1 MSLLSR
7 PARAAL
13 VAGTA
18 GLALVATGCGSSEP
32 STPAAGG
39 GASTSAECAP
49 FEQFGKHDGKKVSI
63 YSPIRDTEADLFQQ
77 TWVPFEKCTGMKI
90 SYEGTGEFEA
100 QIQVRADGGNPPDLA
115 FFPQPGLLERFVKAG
130 KLKPASAEVK
140 KLAEQ
145 NWSADWVKY
154 GTIDGTFYAAPLGAS
169 VKSFVWYSPGMF
181 KEKGWAVPTTW
192 DELMTLTN
200 TIAGTGIKPWCAGI
214 ESGEATGWP
223 ATDWIEDILLR
234 ELGPEGYDD
243 WVAHKIPFNDPK
255 IVAAVDKVGAIL
267 KDEKFVNGG
276 YGPVK
281 SIASTAFQEGG
292 VPITEGKCAL
302 HRQASFYANFWPEG
316 TKVAEDGDVFAFY
329 LPGNDPAKKPVLGAG
344 EFVGAFADR
353 PEVQAVQAYLATGD
367 YANARMKLGTYVSAN
382 KGVDIANAQNPI
394 DKLSIEMLQDPNTV
408 FRFDGSDLMP
418 AAVGAGTFWKGM
430 TDWINGKDT
439 KTVLDFIEASWPKS

>member
-7 PARAAL
+7 PVRAAL
-13 VAGTA
+13 IAGSMS
-18 GLALVATGCGSSEP
+18 LALVATGCGSSDP
-32 STPAAGG
+32 KAPAADGG
-39 GASTSAECAP
+39 DSASAECAP
-49 FEQFGKHDGKKVSI
+49 FAQFGKHEGKKVSI
-63 YSPIRDTEADLFQQ
+63 YSPIRDKEADLFQE
-77 TWVPFEKCTGMKI
+77 TWAPFEKCTGMKI
-90 SYEGTGEFEA
+90 TYEGTGEFEA
-100 QIQVRADGGNPPDLA
+100 QIQVRTDGGNPPDLA
-115 FFPQPGLLERFVKAG
+115 FFPQPGLLERFAKAG
-130 KLKPASAEVK
+130 KLKPAPAEVK
-140 KLAEQ
+140 KLTEQ
-145 NWSADWVKY
+145 NWSADWAKY
-154 GTIDGTFYAAPLGAS
+154 GTVDGTFYAAPLGAS
-169 VKSFVWYSPGMF
+169 VKSFVWYSPKMF
-181 KEKGWAVPTTW
+181 AEKGWTVPTTW
-192 DELMTLTN
+192 DELMTLSN
-200 TIAGTGIKPWCAGI
+200 TIAGTGVKPWCAGI

-234 ELGPEGYDD
+234 ELGPEEYDN
-243 WVAHKIPFNDPK
+243 WVAHKLPFNDPK
-255 IVAAVDKVGAIL
+255 VVAAVDKVGSIL
-267 KDEKFVNGG
+267 KNDKFVNGG

-281 SIASTAFQEGG
+281 SISSTAFQEGG

-329 LPGNDPAKKPVLGAG
+329 LPGNDPSKKPVLGAG

-394 DKLSIEMLQDPNTV
+394 DKLSIEMLQDPNTI

-439 KTVLDFIEASWPKS
+439 KTVLDYIEASWPKS